1 MISCHFTSIEY
12 FISGIFSLCGIL
24 YDFDLNIVAADES
37 RRVSCTLLAT
47 RVFVALAATPGWQI
61 GNSFEIG
68 VFHR

>member
-1 MISCHFTSIEY
+1 MF
-12 FISGIFSLCGIL
+12 